1 MTVNELIS
9 APKIKLKIHLWSL
22 LENKSLEL
30 ADFLSQSSSN
40 NTLFGFDRY
49 TWSELSSGQMPP
61 ELMPSFMA
69 DFISIS
75 LESNQQVPKEIAST
89 SKELTDFEINSETSF
104 IQDSEPDFNGAHY
117 LIIDD
122 KNKLHFLASAYDFE
136 GQAEACFFVPTQKVL
151 NELSERVRDTE
162 KIKIDTGIQPRC

>member
-9 APKIKLKIHLWSL
+9 APKIKLKVHLWSL

-30 ADFLSQSSSN
+30 ADFLSESSMK

-61 ELMPSFMA
+61 ELIPSFMS
-69 DFISIS
+69 DFVSIS
-75 LESNQQVPKEIAST
+75 LDSTPLIPEDIASI
-89 SKELTDFEINSETSF
+89 SRELTHFDIDSKVSF
-104 IQDSEPDFNGAHY
+104 IQDSEPDFNGACY
-117 LIIDD
+117 LILDE
-122 KNKLHFLASAYDFE
+122 KNKLHFLSFAYDFE

-151 NELSERVRDTE
+151 TELTERVRDKE